1 MFGGIGKNSKGL
13 TQVFN
18 DVHKYNPKTNSWVK
32 LMSHAPMGMAG
43 HVTFV
48 HNGKAYVTGGVN
60 QNIFNGYFE
69 DLNEAGKDS
78 ATIDKINAH
87 YFDKKQKIISSIS
100 FCCLLILNTAM
111 ELRWRISWYGTAGA
125 AVVNKG
131 DKTWLINGEAKPGLR
146 TDAVFELDFTGNN
159 LKWNKLA
166 PVSSPDGV
174 AGGFAGISNDSL
186 IFAGG
191 AGFKGSRENYQNG
204 KNYAHEGLKII

>member
-1 MFGGIGKNSKGL
+1 M
-13 TQVFN
+13 
-18 DVHKYNPKTNSWVK
+18 
-32 LMSHAPMGMAG
+32 
-43 HVTFV
+43 
-48 HNGKAYVTGGVN
+48 
-60 QNIFNGYFE
+60 
-69 DLNEAGKDS
+69 
-78 ATIDKINAH
+78 
-87 YFDKKQKIISSIS
+87 
-100 FCCLLILNTAM
+100 
-111 ELRWRISWYGTAGA
+111 
-125 AVVNKG
+125 NKG

-204 KNYAHEGLKII
+204 KNYAHEGLKKSYSADIHLWHNGKWDKSGELSQGRAYAVSFPWNNSLLIIGGETAGGKAVTDSVLISVKDNKVTVQN

>member
-1 MFGGIGKNSKGL
+1 MSFDPS
-13 TQVFN
+13 TQQWS
-18 DVHKYNPKTNSWVK
+18 Y
-32 LMSHAPMGMAG
+32 AG
-43 HVTFV
+43 
-48 HNGKAYVTGGVN
+48 
-60 QNIFNGYFE
+60 E
-69 DLNEAGKDS
+69 S
-78 ATIDKINAH
+78 P
-87 YFDKKQKIISSIS
+87 
-100 FCCLLILNTAM
+100 
-111 ELRWRISWYGTAGA
+111 WYGTAGA

-204 KNYAHEGLKII
+204 KNYAHEGLKNHIALIFIFGITGNGINRVNYRKVGPTEYHCPGIIVY